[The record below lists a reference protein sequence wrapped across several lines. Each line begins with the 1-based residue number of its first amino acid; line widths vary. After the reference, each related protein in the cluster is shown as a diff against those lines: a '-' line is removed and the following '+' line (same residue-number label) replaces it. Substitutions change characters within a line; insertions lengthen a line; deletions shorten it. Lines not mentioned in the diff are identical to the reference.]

1 MTTHRDEQLMISL
14 VEEGSLE
21 SFEELL
27 NRYEKPLL
35 M

>member
-1 MTTHRDEQLMISL
+1 MTTNSDEQLMISL